1 MDVIWRDIKGFEGR
15 YQVSNCGDVKS
26 LGRRLR
32 IGTGYRMTKDCILH
46 PMENKYGY
54 LYVTLDGRNTNV
66 HRLVAMAFLPI
77 IDGKQH
83 VNHIDG
89 KKYNNNVCNLEFV
102 TPKENMQHALKSGLR
117 SKPRRPT
124 NLSHILSDIDLANI
138 RISHKNKEMT
148 QIELANKYSVSRSH
162 IQYILNF
169 KGRFSWQKPVQ

>member
-1 MDVIWRDIKGFEGR
+1 MDVIWRDIKGFE
-15 YQVSNCGDVKS
+15 
-26 LGRRLR
+26 GRRLR

-77 IDGKQH
+77 ID
-83 VNHIDG
+83 
-89 KKYNNNVCNLEFV
+89 
-102 TPKENMQHALKSGLR
+102 
-117 SKPRRPT
+117 
-124 NLSHILSDIDLANI
+124 LANI

-148 QIELANKYSVSRSH
+148 QIELANKYNVSRSH

>member
-1 MDVIWRDIKGFEGR
+1 MDVIWKDIKGFEGR
-15 YQVSNCGDVKS
+15 YQVSNCGDVIS

-32 IGTGYRMTKDCILH
+32 IGAGYRTTKDYILR
-46 PMENKYGY
+46 PSVNRYGY
-54 LYVTLDGRNTNV
+54 LYVTLDGRKINV

-77 IDGKQH
+77 LDDKQQ

-102 TPKENMQHALKSGLR
+102 TPKENMQHALNSGLR

-124 NLSHILSDIDLANI
+124 NLSHSLSDIDLETI
-138 RISHKNKEMT
+138 RIAYKNKELT
-148 QIELANKYSVSRSH
+148 QIELANKYNVSRSH

-169 KGRFSWQKPVQ
+169 MGRFSWQKSVQ